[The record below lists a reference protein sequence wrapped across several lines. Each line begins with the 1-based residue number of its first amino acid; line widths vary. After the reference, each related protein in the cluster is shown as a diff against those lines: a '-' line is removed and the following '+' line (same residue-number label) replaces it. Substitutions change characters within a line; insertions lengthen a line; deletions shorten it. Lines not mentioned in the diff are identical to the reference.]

1 MATVALC
8 DDHQLIMEGQ
18 QRIVE
23 SLGHQVVGRVS
34 NGRALVEFYRQRP
47 VDLVIMDLSMPVA
60 NGLDALVRL
69 REVSWAVRV
78 IIMSMHED
86 IGRIARAFTMGAN
99 GYLTKTV
106 DPKEFGQAVTDVL
119 GGGTYLNLQV
129 HSEEF
134 REAVHEAQRKR
145 GDLGEPVL
153 STRER
158 EVLQL
163 IGEGYSHKQ
172 VAGEL
177 NVSIHTIRD
186 HQDHIKEVLGVRT
199 TADLVKSAVRF
210 GLTSL

>member
-86 IGRIARAFTMGAN
+86 IGRIVRAFTMGAN

-129 HSEEF
+129 HPEEF

-172 VAGEL
+172 MAGEL
-177 NVSIHTIRD
+177 NLSIHTIRD